1 MLHLDFETRSHLDI
15 RKVGTDVYARNCE
28 VLMMAYAW
36 EDDPPSLWLPGEPFP
51 TTMIWGPERKAAWNA
66 AFERAILRHRFEI
79 YTPPSDWVDV
89 PNLVRYATMPAKL
102 KGASEYLQLGD
113 LAKHDG
119 SRLINKFCKPHKGRF
134 IEPEEAPDDWETFK
148 EYCKQ
153 DVVAEREILHRLQR
167 TFSLGT
173 FEQRVATLDMEI
185 NERGIPV
192 DMQFVSHARDLVA
205 AEKHELKDEL
215 RELTGLANPN
225 SGQQMLGWLRE
236 RGYPYNSL
244 LKKRVDKAMQGELL
258 PEVRRALTLRAK
270 LSRSSTSKLDAIV
283 DRVSPDGRL
292 RGSYVYL
299 GASRTGRWSGSGVQL
314 QNLPR

>member
-1 MLHLDFETRSHLDI
+1 MLHIDFETWSHLDI

-28 VLMMAYAW
+28 PLMMAWA
-36 EDDPPSLWLPGEPFP
+36 EGDEAPKLWLRGEKFP
-51 TTMIWGPERKAAWNA
+51 VHLFSQTRKAAYNA
-66 AFERAILRHRFEI
+66 AFERAILRHCFQI
-79 YTPPSDWVDV
+79 DTPAAEWVDV

-134 IEPEEAPDDWETFK
+134 IQPEEAPDDWETFK

-167 TFSLGT
+167 TFSLGA

-192 DMQFVSHARDLVA
+192 DVQFVSHARDLVA
-205 AEKHELKDEL
+205 AEKHKLKDEL
-215 RELTGLANPN
+215 RELTGLSNPN

-258 PEVRRALTLRAK
+258 PEVRHALSLRAK

-292 RGSYVYL
+292 RGSYIYL
-299 GASRTGRWSGSGVQL
+299 GASRTGRWAGSGVNV